1 MGGPT
6 GPANGRLYQKVVQ
19 SLDSKLQLHG
29 NSVSVQFCDFIILSF
44 WDRPLLF
51 VETVQFNFTHP
62 NLKPDFRWS
71 RRSQG
76 HRSDGFRFELVSQ
89 EPNHR
94 LKARNTVSY
103 AKIDDFG
110 LFRCEHKRGPSGQ
123 VKFAITKRRTNDS
136 FKSLSPL
143 RGLTQKKKKYS
154 DCKIFGK
161 RVSLINLKPNAS
173 QNDIKLSIWIH
184 Q

>member
-1 MGGPT
+1 MLREKSFVKKTVHELLVCHDPPVWPT
-6 GPANGRLYQKVVQ
+6 VFYVRPHY
-19 SLDSKLQLHG
+19 KL
-29 NSVSVQFCDFIILSF
+29 F
-44 WDRPLLF
+44 
-51 VETVQFNFTHP
+51 
-62 NLKPDFRWS
+62 FRWS

-76 HRSDGFRFELVSQ
+76 HRSDGFRFELISQ

-94 LKARNTVSY
+94 LKVRNTISY

-143 RGLTQKKKKYS
+143 RGLTHKKKKYS

-161 RVSLINLKPNAS
+161 RVSFGGSKVVV
-173 QNDIKLSIWIH
+173 IKTGQRFPKVAGIGNFR
-184 Q
+184 

>member
-1 MGGPT
+1 MLISGRYFFEKVGGQAYYRKKMRSSCFEKKASSKKPSMSFQFAT
-6 GPANGRLYQKVVQ
+6 TLQFGRPFFM
-19 SLDSKLQLHG
+19 SGH
-29 NSVSVQFCDFIILSF
+29 FI
-44 WDRPLLF
+44 
-51 VETVQFNFTHP
+51 NFF
-62 NLKPDFRWS
+62 FRWS

-76 HRSDGFRFELVSQ
+76 HRSDGFRFELISQ

-94 LKARNTVSY
+94 LKVRNTISY

-143 RGLTQKKKKYS
+143 RGLTHKKKKYS

-161 RVSLINLKPNAS
+161 RVSFGGSKVAVIKTSKCIAIVP
-173 QNDIKLSIWIH
+173 DIGH
-184 Q
+184 F

>member
-1 MGGPT
+1 M
-6 GPANGRLYQKVVQ
+6 
-19 SLDSKLQLHG
+19 
-29 NSVSVQFCDFIILSF
+29 
-44 WDRPLLF
+44 
-51 VETVQFNFTHP
+51 
-62 NLKPDFRWS
+62 
-71 RRSQG
+71 
-76 HRSDGFRFELVSQ
+76 
-89 EPNHR
+89 
-94 LKARNTVSY
+94 RNTVSY

-161 RVSLINLKPNAS
+161 RVSLIGPTHFGDQPKTKGFFQGLLFIVFTANMRQRGRIHLATFKQGKKVKTLQTINEAS
-173 QNDIKLSIWIH
+173 QISAIKGEFFL
-184 Q
+184 

>member
-1 MGGPT
+1 MYYRKKMRSSCFEKKASSKKPSMSFQFAT
-6 GPANGRLYQKVVQ
+6 TLQFGRPFFM
-19 SLDSKLQLHG
+19 SGH
-29 NSVSVQFCDFIILSF
+29 FI
-44 WDRPLLF
+44 
-51 VETVQFNFTHP
+51 NFF
-62 NLKPDFRWS
+62 FRWS

-76 HRSDGFRFELVSQ
+76 HRSDGFRFELISQ

-94 LKARNTVSY
+94 LKVRNTISY

-143 RGLTQKKKKYS
+143 RGLTHKKKKYS

-161 RVSLINLKPNAS
+161 RVSFGGSKVAVIKTSKCIAIVP
-173 QNDIKLSIWIH
+173 DIGH
-184 Q
+184 F